1 MAYGIYVGEGIGIRL
16 RMAMEVERQKNTPFF
31 ADTNW
36 RKESHIKHDPV
47 GDGGVGFMLFGGRF
61 AGGDN
66 GWTVYYCTQRRI

>member
-1 MAYGIYVGEGIGIRL
+1 MYVGEALALALGL

-31 ADTNW
+31 ADTNC

-61 AGGDN
+61 AGGYDR
-66 GWTVYYCTQRRI
+66 WTVYYCTPRRI